1 MDVPA
6 MDTVP
11 DIDVPFV
18 VRDGKLVSLGTPGGH
33 LITDSGY
40 ENYRLDIEYRFVAEP
55 GNCGVLVH
63 ASTPRALYEMFP
75 KSIEV
80 QMEHGNAG
88 DFWVIVEDITTD
100 DMEERR
106 GPKAEWGI
114 TEGKLR
120 RIQNLT
126 DDSEK
131 PLGEWNSMVVE
142 CLNDSV
148 KVWVNGDLVNFGYN
162 ATAHSGQIALQAEGA
177 EVEFRKVL
185 LSPIAELSSGVPR

>member
-1 MDVPA
+1 
-6 MDTVP
+6 
-11 DIDVPFV
+11 
-18 VRDGKLVSLGTPGGH
+18 
-33 LITDSGY
+33 
-40 ENYRLDIEYRFVAEP
+40 
-55 GNCGVLVH
+55 
-63 ASTPRALYEMFP
+63 
-75 KSIEV
+75 
-80 QMEHGNAG
+80 
-88 DFWVIVEDITTD
+88 
-100 DMEERR
+100 MEERR